1 MVGAWIFYSTGF
13 AGNGADAGNSP
24 SILDFIGS
32 AAVALWLD
40 PVAADFAGTLG
51 WQGFLQQRLLHFFC
65 VAIPIW
71 IP

>member
-1 MVGAWIFYSTGF
+1 MVGAWVFYSTGF

-51 WQGFLQQRLLHFFC
+51 LSEIFTAKASPLFC
-65 VAIPIW
+65 VAIPTW